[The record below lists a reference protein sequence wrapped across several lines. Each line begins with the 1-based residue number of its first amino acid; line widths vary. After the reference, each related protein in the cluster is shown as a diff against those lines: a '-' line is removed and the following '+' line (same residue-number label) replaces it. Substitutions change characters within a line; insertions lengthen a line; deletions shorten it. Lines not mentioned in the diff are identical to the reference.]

1 MSNVELPS
9 SVEQLGTSNHKA
21 TLEHYSG
28 VDNRG
33 GVTRNKD
40 EKISRIAETVVSDRQ
55 PVKDIIRNVIEK
67 DPLIRNSAKRRS
79 RPALGRGPVTFM
91 VIVPLLRHY
100 SACGPS
106 RFAKASKVLCKRS
119 VETAQPC
126 TYAEWQESRLP
137 DRHASA
143 SNFSVPSNIPCI
155 GSFPTSHSRCPCPKS
170 QTVGHIR
177 KRTCPGLLQRLE
189 LNPTV
194 ARNL

>member
-67 DPLIRNSAKRRS
+67 DPLIRNSAEQIEAEVTTGFGKGTGDIHGH
-79 RPALGRGPVTFM
+79 RPASTSLFR
-91 VIVPLLRHY
+91 LRPI
-100 SACGPS
+100 ALRQG
-106 RFAKASKVLCKRS
+106 K
-119 VETAQPC
+119 
-126 TYAEWQESRLP
+126 
-137 DRHASA
+137 
-143 SNFSVPSNIPCI
+143 
-155 GSFPTSHSRCPCPKS
+155 
-170 QTVGHIR
+170 
-177 KRTCPGLLQRLE
+177 
-189 LNPTV
+189 
-194 ARNL
+194 